1 MTQFFFKYSDFHFFF
16 KHSSCLKFHFPI
28 SIPDLLQV
36 NLANS
41 VLAKVQRYLLY
52 SIPVYFEL
60 PIFSAATQSQVF
72 YSATPPPSFLPYQK
86 IFHLFLEWRFLK
98 ALLHIQSGWFILQ
111 LKNPHHLCKHGL
123 ENCLYSVSDVTHE
136 IFLHLFN
143 TSRKNM
149 PANSNT

>member
-60 PIFSAATQSQVF
+60 PIFSAAIQSQVF
-72 YSATPPPSFLPYQK
+72 YSATPPPSFLPSLSED
-86 IFHLFLEWRFLK
+86 IPFVFRVEILK
-98 ALLHIQSGWFILQ
+98 SSSAHSIWVVYFAIKKPPSPLW
-111 LKNPHHLCKHGL
+111 
-123 ENCLYSVSDVTHE
+123 TW
-136 IFLHLFN
+136 
-143 TSRKNM
+143 SRKLPLLCVRCHTWNLSSSLQHFKKKY
-149 PANSNT
+149 AC